1 MFPSFEIF
9 GKVIGTYS
17 LSAIV
22 GLAICAILATVLG
35 KKYDLK
41 FEDIILF
48 LLSAGVGLIV
58 GGHILYGIVNVP
70 SLIKVLSL
78 LPEKGFMATLR
89 SLTTVFGGSVF
100 YGGMFGS
107 LIALKIHIKHS
118 KLEGKHIIMNI
129 YAVSVPLFHVFGR
142 IGCFLGGCCYGIESE
157 FGFTVHNNTYVP
169 DINGVSRF
177 PVALLES
184 ALNLIIFFILLYMF
198 KKIGENRSL
207 IHLYL
212 FLYSIVRFSTEFLRG
227 DEIRGIWG
235 PFSTSQWI
243 SLALFVYTVTRFI
256 VKKVKAKKRD
266 VKKA

>member
-1 MFPSFEIF
+1 MLPSFELF
-9 GKVIGTYS
+9 GREFSMYT
-17 LSAIV
+17 
-22 GLAICAILATVLG
+22 ICAIFGLCVCGLVATLLG
-35 KKYDLK
+35 KKYKLAV
-41 FEDIILF
+41 EDIVLF
-48 LLSAGVGLIV
+48 MLSAALGLIV
-58 GGHILYGIVNVP
+58 GGHILYGIVNIP
-70 SLIKVLSL
+70 LLIKVIAAIPSLSFGNTMTAL
-78 LPEKGFMATLR
+78 WA
-89 SLTTVFGGSVF
+89 VFGGSVF

-118 KLEGKHIIMNI
+118 KHESRHIMMNI

-142 IGCFLGGCCYGIESE
+142 IGCFLGGCCYGIESS

-177 PVALLES
+177 PVALLEA
-184 ALNLIIFFILLYMF
+184 ALNLIVFFVVLYMF
-198 KKIGENRSL
+198 KKFREKYSL

-243 SLALFVYTVTRFI
+243 SLAIFVYTVIRFI
-256 VKKVKAKKRD
+256 VKKVKARE
-266 VKKA
+266 

>member
-1 MFPSFEIF
+1 MY
-9 GKVIGTYS
+9 T
-17 LSAIV
+17 
-22 GLAICAILATVLG
+22 ICAVLGLCVCGFIATRLG
-35 KKYDLK
+35 KKYGLMV
-41 FEDIILF
+41 EDIVIF
-48 LLSAGVGLIV
+48 MLSAALGLII
-58 GGHILYGIVNVP
+58 GGHILYGIVNIPLLV
-70 SLIKVLSL
+70 KVIAAFPNLSFGNAMKAL
-78 LPEKGFMATLR
+78 WA
-89 SLTTVFGGSVF
+89 VFGGSVF

-118 KLEGKHIIMNI
+118 KLEGKHIMMNI

-142 IGCFLGGCCYGIESE
+142 IGCFFGGCCYGIESK

-177 PVALLES
+177 PVALLEA
-184 ALNLIIFFILLYMF
+184 ALNLIVFFIVLYMF
-198 KKIGENRSL
+198 KKFSNKYSL

-243 SLALFVYTVTRFI
+243 SLAIFIYTVTRFVI
-256 VKKVKAKKRD
+256 KKTKAKRQI
-266 VKKA
+266 

>member
-22 GLAICAILATVLG
+22 GLAICAAVATLLG
-35 KKYDLK
+35 KKYGFK

-48 LLSAGVGLIV
+48 LVSAGVGLIV
-58 GGHILYGIVNVP
+58 GGHILYGIVNTP
-70 SLIKVLSL
+70 LLIKVLSI
-78 LPEKGFMATLR
+78 LPERGFMATLS
-89 SLTTVFGGSVF
+89 SLTVVFGGSVF

-118 KLEGKHIIMNI
+118 KLENKHMIMNI
-129 YAVSVPLFHVFGR
+129 YAVSIPLFHIFGR

-177 PVALLES
+177 PVALLEA
-184 ALNLIIFFILLYMF
+184 ALNLIVFLVILYMF
-198 KKIGENRSL
+198 KRFGEKYSL

-212 FLYSIVRFSTEFLRG
+212 FLYSMVRFSTEFLRG
-227 DEIRGIWG
+227 DAIRGVWG

-243 SLALFVYTVTRFI
+243 SLVLFVYTVTRFI
-256 VKKVKAKKRD
+256 IKKAKANKI
-266 VKKA
+266 A